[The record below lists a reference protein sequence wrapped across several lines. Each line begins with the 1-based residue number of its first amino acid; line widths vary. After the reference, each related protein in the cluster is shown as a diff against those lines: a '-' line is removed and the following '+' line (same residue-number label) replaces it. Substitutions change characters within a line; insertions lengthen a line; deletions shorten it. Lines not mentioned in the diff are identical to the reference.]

1 MTSTGRRITVF
12 GGSGFVGQHLIRR
25 LAKPGWVVRVAV
37 RDPATAL
44 MLKPLGNVGQIV
56 PMRADIRDQAAV
68 DLAVAGAEAVVN
80 LVGILYE
87 SGGTTF
93 QSLHADA
100 AGRVA
105 AAAAKAGALN
115 FVHMSALG
123 ADAGSPSSYA
133 RSKAAGEQAVRAAF
147 PKAVIMRPSI
157 IFGAEDSFFNRFA
170 RMAQLFPVLPL
181 IGGGQ
186 TRFQPVYVGDV
197 AEAFVRALQIS
208 GVTDW
213 PAAEGRT
220 YELGGPRVYTF
231 KELMELVLAQTGRN
245 RMLCNLPFGLATLQG
260 AILERLPGGKT
271 LLTRD
276 QVELLKRDNVVTAGA
291 PGLAEL
297 GIAATPAEAII
308 PTYLDIYRRGGRFTR
323 RAA

>member
-12 GGSGFVGQHLIRR
+12 GGSGFVGEHLVRR
-25 LAKPGWVVRVAV
+25 LAKQGWVVRVAV

-44 MLKPLGNVGQIV
+44 KLKPLGNVGQIV

-68 DLAVAGAEAVVN
+68 DLAIAGADAVVN

-87 SGGTTF
+87 SGAATF
-93 QSLHADA
+93 QAIHAEGA
-100 AGRVA
+100 ARVA
-105 AAAAKAGALN
+105 ATAAKAGAQH
-115 FVHMSALG
+115 VVQISSIG
-123 ADAGSPSSYA
+123 ADATSASAYA
-133 RSKAAGEQAVRAAF
+133 RTKAAGEQAVLAAF
-147 PKAVIMRPSI
+147 PAAAIMRPSI
-157 IFGAEDSFFNRFA
+157 IFGPEDGFFNRFA
-170 RMAQLFPVLPL
+170 RMAQLSPMLPL

-197 AEAFVRALQIS
+197 AEAVMRALS
-208 GVTDW
+208 D
-213 PAAEGRT
+213 PATAGRT

-231 KELMELVLAQTGRN
+231 KELMELVLAETGRH
-245 RMLCNLPFGLATLQG
+245 RLLCTLPFRLAEIQ
-260 AILERLPGGKT
+260 ASILERLPGGK
-271 LLTRD
+271 LILTRD
-276 QVELLKRDNVVTAGA
+276 QVEQLKRDNVATAGV